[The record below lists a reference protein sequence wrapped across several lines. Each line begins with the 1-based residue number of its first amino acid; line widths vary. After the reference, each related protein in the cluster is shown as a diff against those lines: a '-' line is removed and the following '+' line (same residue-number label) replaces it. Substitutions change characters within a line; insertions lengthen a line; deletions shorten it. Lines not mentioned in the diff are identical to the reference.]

1 MDMFGCHLSKDQC
14 EALAEYDYPGNVRE
28 LINILD
34 RARALEEDDFRKL
47 IKEHR
52 EINRELWPSDDSNAD
67 DKYPDNLEK
76 TIRMHTK
83 AVFKKYG
90 GNLSTAREALGIS
103 VNTLKKYLAS

>member
-47 IKEHR
+47 IKEHQ
-52 EINRELWPSDDSNAD
+52 EINRELWSAQRACSTKRARISNEVGRLRA
-67 DKYPDNLEK
+67 
-76 TIRMHTK
+76 R
-83 AVFKKYG
+83 
-90 GNLSTAREALGIS
+90 GN
-103 VNTLKKYLAS
+103 ASATWSSCSGTTG